1 MGKTRRLVVLSG
13 PSCVGK
19 GPLCS
24 ALETFYPRLM
34 ESMHKLVLYNSRQP
48 RPGEQEGVDYCFRA
62 REEIT
67 QMSRTGNFV
76 LLEIRGDLQG
86 LNLDELRTRV
96 DQGEAVLFEGNPFI
110 PEVIF
115 DHPYMADIDM
125 VKVFLSPLSREDILW
140 LKSRGADL
148 YEVLTDIMRRKL
160 LRRTQRQ
167 KGLLSA
173 KDLENIEK
181 RAGSAPLE
189 LQYAVQ
195 YDWVIANHD
204 GEDSDNWQA
213 FYYPL
218 GDALRSLH
226 LFAAIL
232 KGDIPAGAE
241 QWEEGLWPTRRRFQ
255 NTEQI

>member
-1 MGKTRRLVVLSG
+1 
-13 PSCVGK
+13 
-19 GPLCS
+19 
-24 ALETFYPRLM
+24 
-34 ESMHKLVLYNSRQP
+34 
-48 RPGEQEGVDYCFRA
+48 
-62 REEIT
+62 
-67 QMSRTGNFV
+67 MSRRKENFI

-86 LNLDELRTRV
+86 LDLEDLRTCV
-96 DQGEAVLFEGNPFI
+96 NQGEHVLFEGNPFI
-110 PEVIF
+110 PEAIF
-115 DHPYMADIDM
+115 AHPYMARTDM

-181 RAGSAPLE
+181 RAVSAPIE
-189 LQYAVQ
+189 LRYAAQ
-195 YDWVIANHD
+195 YDWVIPNHD

-226 LFAAIL
+226 IFAAIL
-232 KGDIPAGAE
+232 NDDIPAGAE
-241 QWEEGLWPTRRRFQ
+241 QWEEGMWPARRRLQ
-255 NTEQI
+255 NREQI